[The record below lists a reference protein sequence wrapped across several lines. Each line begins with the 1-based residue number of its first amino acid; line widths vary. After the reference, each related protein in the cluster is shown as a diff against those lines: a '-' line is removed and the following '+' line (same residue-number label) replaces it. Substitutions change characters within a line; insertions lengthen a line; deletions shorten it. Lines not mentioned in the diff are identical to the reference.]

1 MSLPVP
7 TTHPM
12 HLLGVWNPS
21 YDADAMTAHLEVLL
35 RHARAHRAGE
45 CDEEE
50 VYVWWGKVRSSNRQQ
65 PLEHLPQILALDA
78 ALQSGSASEL
88 HLYLTDYRS
97 LYVAHVAEITADDV
111 LADDEEGHVPAYY
124 RERRMACDCWFR
136 LFDVRRV
143 ITDDTPAVIHEL
155 KQLRN
160 VRYHDRPVS
169 LYGGMVDLPLLVR
182 RDDDARWFDAE
193 LRHRYTNGRFW
204 VEFDAEQGGNAAMQA
219 ELRDHRFGPPLWSA
233 LDPATRSFIASA
245 EQIFRAHHRD
255 AASDL
260 SPVALNLARALEL
273 QTNRVLRQALSRA
286 PEALRW
292 QNVEGQT
299 RDLCCGESWTLG
311 TLADAISGDGAR
323 VTWLRQKLRQGVW
336 FTGSLPS
343 ILREVAKLRNPAAH
357 GAEVTRD
364 DVLRLRAQMVGVG
377 CNGALVELA
386 GVALLPP

>member
-1 MSLPVP
+1 MPLPDP
-7 TTHPM
+7 TVRPL

-65 PLEHLPQILALDA
+65 PLEHLSQILALDE
-78 ALQSGSASEL
+78 ALRSGSATEL

-111 LADDEEGHVPAYY
+111 LADDEEAHVPAYY
-124 RERRMACDCWFR
+124 RGSTLACDCWFR

-143 ITDDTPAVIHEL
+143 ITDDTLAVIHEL

-193 LRHRYTNGRFW
+193 LRHRYTDGRFW

-219 ELRDHRFGPPLWSA
+219 ELRDHRFGPALWSA
-233 LDPATRSFIASA
+233 LDPAARSFIASA

-286 PEALRW
+286 PQELRR
-292 QNVEGQT
+292 QNVEGIT
-299 RDLCCGESWTLG
+299 RDLCDGASWTLG
-311 TLADAISGDGAR
+311 TLADAITGDSAR
-323 VTWLRQKLRQGVW
+323 VSWLRQKLRHGGW
-336 FTGSLPS
+336 FTGSLPA
-343 ILREVAKLRNPAAH
+343 ILDDVAQVRNPAAH
-357 GAEVTRD
+357 GAEVKRD
-364 DVLRLRAQMVGVG
+364 DVLRLRARMVGVG
-377 CNGALVELA
+377 CVGSLVELA
-386 GVALLPP
+386 GVAPLSP